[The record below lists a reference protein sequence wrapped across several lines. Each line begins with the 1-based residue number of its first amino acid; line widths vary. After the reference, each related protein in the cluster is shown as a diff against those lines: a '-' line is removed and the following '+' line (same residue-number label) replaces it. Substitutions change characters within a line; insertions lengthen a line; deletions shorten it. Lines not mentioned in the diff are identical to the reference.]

1 MGVRAILWL
10 LAAACAPLCAQSWD
24 SLQSVRG
31 RQVKVLE
38 TGGQEH
44 KGTCEAVTSDGITV
58 LGGKNRLTIE
68 RSKVKRVSVRS
79 GARRVRN
86 IAIGAAVGLAAGLIT
101 DQTLG
106 TFLRN
111 EGHDSE
117 RAITY
122 AAPIIVFGGI
132 GAAFSGYHTV
142 YRVR

>member
-1 MGVRAILWL
+1 MGLRAILL
-10 LAAACAPLCAQSWD
+10 FLVAMCAPLAAQSWA
-24 SLQSVRG
+24 LVQSAQG
-31 RQVKVLE
+31 QHVKVFE
-38 TGGQEH
+38 ISGQEH
-44 KGTCEAVTSDGITV
+44 KGICEAVTADSLT
-58 LGGKNRLTIE
+58 LQAGKNRITIE
-68 RSKVKRVSVRS
+68 RTKVRRVSVRS
-79 GARRVRN
+79 GARRARN
-86 IAIGAAVGLAAGLIT
+86 IAIGAAIGLAAGLVT

-122 AAPIIVFGGI
+122 AAPIVVFGGI